1 MQDASE
7 PVAPSSI
14 TVARIRIELSRGNR
28 DGAISMLKSYL
39 LQNPQ
44 DPAAV
49 ELSGDLASSNSQTD
63 EAIDQYTLAVELAET
78 ASEPLLNKLAMEL
91 MKANR
96 AMESMETLVSRVE
109 KYPNHLQARY
119 DLIGLS
125 AMLGFPELAV
135 PSSRWLMQHG
145 KSSTEVLQV
154 LADPQR
160 TQADGDLCNKM
171 LDRYPKDQ
179 RLLFGLAKMDASS
192 MKWEQVAEKLS
203 KVLESHPDFV
213 PAHSLYGVALIELNR
228 FEEIPQWHKTTPAG
242 AEQTPMHWLVAGAW
256 AEQIQEH
263 PQAAK
268 CYWEGVKLDDGGHPE
283 LLPALAR
290 ALRQIQRDTEAKVVG
305 EQIEKRAVLRDALT
319 THFIREASS
328 QQAAMEV
335 AKALVSMGRIWEA
348 EAWGRLA
355 TTLKNFPLKDL
366 REQYTAIRS
375 RLTADTPWK
384 DPELAITNRIDLSDL
399 PSLEWNDENQIQRNE
414 LPKRISK
421 LRFIDES
428 RERNWKHTCEVAPE
442 ATTEGHWIYQ
452 SMGGGVGVIDYDLDG
467 WPDLAAAMLNGTP
480 RQSNSAPNRVFR
492 NHAGEFKET
501 TKLTGYQDSG
511 FGQGISV
518 GDFNEDGF
526 PDLFDANIGQNRL
539 YQNNGD
545 GTFTEVSKKVGLSGN
560 AWTTSAT
567 LADFDGD
574 GVIDLFETAYCG
586 GNDPYQVPCKTR
598 NGRFGSCT
606 PLKFPAE
613 LDRVWKGQPN
623 GTFAEV
629 TQSWLSQET
638 PGRGLGLQVG
648 FLDDREGLDVFV
660 ANDMT
665 VNHLWSGTR
674 LGDTF
679 QFTEVASVRGVAI
692 SGRSFSQASMGIAAG
707 DPDADGDVDLFVTHF
722 SDDHNTYYEQVGNG
736 IWVDRSFPSGLGEAS
751 INLLGFGT
759 EWIDFDNNSTQ
770 ELMITNGHVDD
781 VDNEEM
787 TFQMPAQLFELNPA
801 GSWTIVSNSTLGDY
815 FEKDHLGRALVT
827 LDADRD
833 GRSDMA
839 ITHLFEPAS
848 LLMNHSTSTGR
859 SISMRLVA
867 TESQR
872 DAIGTR
878 VSFSV
883 DGRTVHHQLFA
894 GDGYMCSSQR
904 ELHLGV
910 ADASVI
916 EEMTVTWPSGK
927 KETVGPI
934 PTNTQIILIEG
945 EGSPFILTAR

>member
-1 MQDASE
+1 MPVGTHTHAEARKASLSYHLTRRFRHPEIFAVQNYPSPNQPDPFQEPCPPRWVRLGGKSIAGFVLFLFIGCPGSSQNSPDLTMQDASE
-7 PVAPSSI
+7 QIAPSSI

-109 KYPNHLQARY
+109 QYPNHLQARY

-305 EQIEKRAVLRDALT
+305 EQIEKRAALRDALT

-335 AKALVSMGRIWEA
+335 AKALVSMGRIWDC
-348 EAWGRLA
+348 L
-355 TTLKNFPLKDL
+355 L
-366 REQYTAIRS
+366 YTS
-375 RLTADTPWK
+375 
-384 DPELAITNRIDLSDL
+384 
-399 PSLEWNDENQIQRNE
+399 PS
-414 LPKRISK
+414 
-421 LRFIDES
+421 
-428 RERNWKHTCEVAPE
+428 
-442 ATTEGHWIYQ
+442 
-452 SMGGGVGVIDYDLDG
+452 
-467 WPDLAAAMLNGTP
+467 P
-480 RQSNSAPNRVFR
+480 R
-492 NHAGEFKET
+492 
-501 TKLTGYQDSG
+501 D
-511 FGQGISV
+511 
-518 GDFNEDGF
+518 
-526 PDLFDANIGQNRL
+526 
-539 YQNNGD
+539 
-545 GTFTEVSKKVGLSGN
+545 
-560 AWTTSAT
+560 
-567 LADFDGD
+567 
-574 GVIDLFETAYCG
+574 
-586 GNDPYQVPCKTR
+586 
-598 NGRFGSCT
+598 
-606 PLKFPAE
+606 
-613 LDRVWKGQPN
+613 
-623 GTFAEV
+623 
-629 TQSWLSQET
+629 
-638 PGRGLGLQVG
+638 
-648 FLDDREGLDVFV
+648 
-660 ANDMT
+660 
-665 VNHLWSGTR
+665 
-674 LGDTF
+674 
-679 QFTEVASVRGVAI
+679 
-692 SGRSFSQASMGIAAG
+692 
-707 DPDADGDVDLFVTHF
+707 
-722 SDDHNTYYEQVGNG
+722 
-736 IWVDRSFPSGLGEAS
+736 
-751 INLLGFGT
+751 
-759 EWIDFDNNSTQ
+759 
-770 ELMITNGHVDD
+770 
-781 VDNEEM
+781 
-787 TFQMPAQLFELNPA
+787 
-801 GSWTIVSNSTLGDY
+801 
-815 FEKDHLGRALVT
+815 
-827 LDADRD
+827 
-833 GRSDMA
+833 
-839 ITHLFEPAS
+839 
-848 LLMNHSTSTGR
+848 
-859 SISMRLVA
+859 
-867 TESQR
+867 
-872 DAIGTR
+872 
-878 VSFSV
+878 
-883 DGRTVHHQLFA
+883 
-894 GDGYMCSSQR
+894 
-904 ELHLGV
+904 
-910 ADASVI
+910 
-916 EEMTVTWPSGK
+916 
-927 KETVGPI
+927 
-934 PTNTQIILIEG
+934 
-945 EGSPFILTAR
+945 